1 VSSVAVIG
9 SARPVRPR
17 VILAICCLSI
27 FIVSLD
33 NTIVNVALPSIRRDL
48 HASVSELQW
57 TIDAYTVVLAGL
69 LITSGSIA
77 DRVGRT
83 KIFRVGLTLFSLGS
97 LLCSLAPSAGAL
109 IGFRMLQAVGGSMLN
124 PVAMSIIRNT
134 FDDPRE
140 RAQAIGIWGAVVGLS
155 MALGPIVGGS
165 LVAAIDWRAIF
176 WVNVPVVA
184 VAFVLTQRFVPESR
198 APRPR
203 PVDWLGQVLVIVA
216 LGTLVYAII
225 EGASAGLGSPRL
237 AVPALV
243 SVVAF
248 VTLVVHEL
256 RAEEPLIDPRFF
268 RSVPFSAAS
277 LIAILAFTALGGF
290 LFMTNLYLQG
300 DRGLTPVESGLYT
313 LPMAVTAFVAA
324 PLSGR
329 LVGRRGAR
337 PSLVSGGV
345 ALALASL
352 MLTGLAANT
361 QTGWLL
367 LAYFAFGLGFGMVNP
382 PITNTAV
389 SGMPGEQAGVAAA
402 VASTSRLI
410 GTSLGVAIVGA
421 IAVPAAGAIA
431 AHAGVA
437 ASSHAGWWLLTAC
450 GVAIVPLALL
460 STTTW
465 ARRTARAVTTR
476 DQPQGAHA

>member
-1 VSSVAVIG
+1 
-9 SARPVRPR
+9 
-17 VILAICCLSI
+17 
-27 FIVSLD
+27 
-33 NTIVNVALPSIRRDL
+33 
-48 HASVSELQW
+48 
-57 TIDAYTVVLAGL
+57 

-83 KIFRVGLTLFSLGS
+83 KIFRLGLTVFSLGS

-109 IGFRMLQAVGGSMLN
+109 IACRMLQAVGGSMLN

-134 FDDPRE
+134 FEDERE

-176 WVNVPVVA
+176 WVNVPVGVLA
-184 VAFVLTQRFVPESR
+184 IVLTGRFVPESR
-198 APRPR
+198 AARPR

-225 EGASAGLGSPRL
+225 EGSAAGASTAQLV
-237 AVPALV
+237 VPAIV

-248 VTLVVHEL
+248 TALVVHEL
-256 RAEEPLIDPRFF
+256 RVEEPLIDPHFF

-290 LFMTNLYLQG
+290 LFLTNLYLQG
-300 DRGLTPVESGLYT
+300 DRGLTPVQTGLYT

-337 PSLVSGGV
+337 PSLVTGGA
-345 ALALASL
+345 ALAVGSL
-352 MLTGLAANT
+352 MLTGVTADTAT
-361 QTGWLL
+361 ASLL
-367 LAYFAFGLGFGMVNP
+367 LAYLVFGLGFGMVNP

-402 VASTSRLI
+402 VASTSRLVGI
-410 GTSLGVAIVGA
+410 SLGVAIVGA
-421 IAVPAAGAIA
+421 IAVPSGGLAAGAQSGFA
-431 AHAGVA
+431 E
-437 ASSHAGWWLLTAC
+437 ASHPGWWLLTAC
-450 GVAIVPLALL
+450 GAAVVPLALV
-460 STTTW
+460 STTEW
-465 ARRTARAVTTR
+465 ARRTARAVL
-476 DQPQGAHA
+476 A

>member
-1 VSSVAVIG
+1 MSSATVVE

-48 HASVSELQW
+48 NASVSQLQW
-57 TIDAYTVVLAGL
+57 IIDAYTIVLAGL

-83 KIFRVGLTLFSLGS
+83 KIFRLGLAVFSLGS
-97 LLCSLAPSAGAL
+97 LLCSVAPSADAL
-109 IGFRMLQAVGGSMLN
+109 IGCRMLQAIGGSMLN

-134 FDDPRE
+134 FEDARE

-176 WVNVPVVA
+176 WVNVPVGVVA
-184 VAFVLTQRFVPESR
+184 IVLTTRFVPESR

-203 PVDWLGQVLVIVA
+203 RVDGLGQVLVIVA

-225 EGASAGLGSPRL
+225 EGSAADSSSAQL
-237 AVPALV
+237 VIPAIV

-248 VTLVVHEL
+248 GALVFHEL
-256 RAEEPLIDPRFF
+256 HEDEPLIDPRFF
-268 RSVPFSAAS
+268 RSVPFSGAS
-277 LIAILAFTALGGF
+277 VIAVLAFTALGGF
-290 LFMTNLYLQG
+290 LFLTQLYLQG
-300 DRGLTPVESGLYT
+300 DRGLTAIQSGLYT

-324 PLSGR
+324 PLSGW

-337 PSLVSGGV
+337 PSLVTGGA
-345 ALALASL
+345 ALALGSV
-352 MLTGLAANT
+352 MLTGLETDTAT
-361 QTGWLL
+361 TSLL
-367 LAYFAFGLGFGMVNP
+367 LAYFVFGLGFGMVNP

-402 VASTSRLI
+402 VASTSRLVGI
-410 GTSLGVAIVGA
+410 SLGVAIVGA
-421 IAVPAAGAIA
+421 IAVPAAGFAA
-431 AHAGVA
+431 GAHAGIA
-437 ASSHAGWWLLTAC
+437 HASHPGWWLLTAC
-450 GVAIVPLALL
+450 GVAVVVLGVL
-460 STTTW
+460 STTSW
-465 ARRTARAVTTR
+465 AQRTARAVA
-476 DQPQGAHA
+476 Q